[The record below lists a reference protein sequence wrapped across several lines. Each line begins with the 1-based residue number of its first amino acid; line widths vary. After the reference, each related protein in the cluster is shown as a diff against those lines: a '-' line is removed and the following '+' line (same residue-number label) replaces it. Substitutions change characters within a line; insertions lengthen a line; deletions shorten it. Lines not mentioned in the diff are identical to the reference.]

1 MINLNGYNDVQV
13 GSGDNSPAL
22 PAGAYVAH
30 IVNAFIGS
38 FQDGSQ
44 GLFVAIEIAE
54 GDFVGYFRK
63 QFERFKKFAPN
74 ARWADN
80 GIIKIPLYDDNGK
93 IHWRLKKFLETVKQ
107 DNPTKINIVADS
119 SFDERNLIGLNVG
132 VVVGEKESQ
141 KTKQNGEHFVNP
153 YVSYAITIDAVRS
166 GNFKIPD
173 LKKYQGNSTPNN
185 SGTVM
190 FDGQPAPEYETPF

>member
-13 GSGDNSPAL
+13 GSGDNSPTL

-30 IVNAFIGS
+30 IVNAFIS
-38 FQDGSQ
+38 TFQDGSQ
-44 GLFVAIEIAE
+44 GLFVAVEIAE
-54 GDFVGYFRK
+54 SDFVGYFRK
-63 QFERFKKFAPN
+63 QFERFKRSVPN

-80 GIIKIPLYDDNGK
+80 GIIKLPLSDENGK
-93 IHWRLKKFLETVKQ
+93 VHWRLKKFLETVKQ

-119 SFDERNLIGLNVG
+119 GFDERNLIGLNIG

-141 KTKQNGEHFVNP
+141 KTKKNGEHFVNP

-173 LKKYQGNSTPNN
+173 LRKYQGNSTPQNKPAAN
-185 SGTVM
+185 FDDTTVQE
-190 FDGQPAPEYETPF
+190 FDTPF